1 MRTLSYQFQHSNTKY
16 YLGESL
22 QQLGNYADPTR
33 TVLVVDENVDEH
45 HGQKLAGWRKLVI
58 PDGEENKSGE
68 VLEQIING
76 LIELEADRKTMLIG
90 IGGGMTTDLTG
101 YAASIYMRGMPVGF
115 VPTTL
120 LAQVDAS
127 IGGKNG
133 INHGKHKNMLGTIR
147 QPEFILFD
155 YSLPLTMP
163 AEEWH
168 NGFAEIIKYACILD
182 ASLFTY
188 LEENRDK
195 AMQRDVAVL
204 EYLVERSVELK
215 TRVVLDD
222 EFETASRRWLNFGHT
237 LGHAVEKI
245 ESIAHGRAVAIGMV
259 AAAKISEKLKG
270 LPVDQTN
277 RLIRLINDYQ
287 LPVTLTSNKEEV
299 FNIFKLD
306 KKREKDAIHF
316 VLLEEIGKATTQPVP
331 IAELKQMLDE
341 L

>member
-22 QQLGNYADPTR
+22 QQLGNYADPSR
-33 TVLVVDENVDEH
+33 TVLVVDENVDQH

-188 LEENRDK
+188 LEDNRDK

-215 TRVVLDD
+215 TKVVLED

-245 ESIAHGRAVAIGMV
+245 ENIAHGRAVAIGMV

>member
-22 QQLGNYADPTR
+22 LQLGNYADPAR
-33 TVLVVDENVDEH
+33 SVLVLDENVDKH
-45 HGQKLAGWRKLVI
+45 HGHKLQGWKKLVI
-58 PDGEENKSGE
+58 PDGEENKSAD

-101 YAASIYMRGMPVGF
+101 YASSIYMRGMPVGF

-133 INHGKHKNMLGTIR
+133 INHGKHKNLLGTIR

-163 AEEWH
+163 DDEWH
-168 NGFAEIIKYACILD
+168 NGFAEIIKYACIMD
-182 ASLFTY
+182 ATLFTY
-188 LEENRDK
+188 LEENREK
-195 AMQRDVAVL
+195 AMQRDVAIL

-215 TRVVLDD
+215 TKVVLED
-222 EFETASRRWLNFGHT
+222 EFENGSRRWLNFGHT
-237 LGHAVEKI
+237 LGHAVEKL
-245 ESIAHGRAVAIGMV
+245 ENIAHGKAVAIGMV

-270 LPVDQTN
+270 LPVEQTN

-299 FNIFKLD
+299 YNIFKMD
-306 KKREKDAIHF
+306 KKREGDAIHF
-316 VLLEEIGKATTQPVP
+316 VLLEEIGKAITQAVP
-331 IAELKQMLDE
+331 ISELKQLLDE

>member
-22 QQLGNYADPTR
+22 LQLGNYADPAR
-33 TVLVVDENVDEH
+33 SVLVLDENVDKH
-45 HGQKLAGWRKLVI
+45 HGHKLSGWKKLVI
-58 PDGEENKSGE
+58 PDGEENKSE
-68 VLEQIING
+68 DVLEQIING

-101 YAASIYMRGMPVGF
+101 YASSIYMRGMPVGF

-133 INHGKHKNMLGTIR
+133 INHGKHKNLLGTIR

-163 AEEWH
+163 DDEWH
-168 NGFAEIIKYACILD
+168 NGFAEIIKYACIMD
-182 ASLFTY
+182 ATLFTY
-188 LEENRDK
+188 LEENREK
-195 AMQRDVAVL
+195 AMQRDVAIL

-215 TRVVLDD
+215 TKVVLED
-222 EFETASRRWLNFGHT
+222 EFENGSRRWLNFGHT
-237 LGHAVEKI
+237 LGHAVEKL
-245 ESIAHGRAVAIGMV
+245 ENIAHGKAVAIGMV

-270 LPVDQTN
+270 LPVEQTN

-299 FNIFKLD
+299 YNIFRMD
-306 KKREKDAIHF
+306 KKREGDAIHF
-316 VLLEEIGKATTQPVP
+316 VLLEEIGKALTQAVP
-331 IAELKQMLDE
+331 ISELKQLLDE

>member
-22 QQLGNYADPTR
+22 LHLGNYVDPSR
-33 TVLVVDENVDEH
+33 AVVVLDENVDKH
-45 HGQKLAGWRKLVI
+45 HGHKLEGWRKLVI
-58 PDGEENKSGE
+58 PAGEDNKSPE
-68 VLEQIING
+68 VLDQIING
-76 LIELEADRKTMLIG
+76 LIALEADRKTMLIG
-90 IGGGMTTDLTG
+90 IGGGMVTDLTG

-155 YSLPLTMP
+155 YTLPLTMP

-168 NGFAEIIKYACILD
+168 NGFAEIIKYACIMD

-188 LEENRDK
+188 LEEQRDK
-195 AMQRDVAVL
+195 AMQRDVDVL
-204 EYLVERSVELK
+204 QYLVERSVELK
-215 TRVVLDD
+215 TKVVQED
-222 EFETASRRWLNFGHT
+222 EFENGARRWLNFGHT
-237 LGHAVEKI
+237 LGHAVEKL
-245 ESIAHGRAVAIGMV
+245 EHIAHGKAVAIGMV
-259 AAAKISEKLKG
+259 AAARISEKLSG
-270 LPVDQTN
+270 LPVEQTD

-287 LPVTLTSNKEEV
+287 LPVTLASNKEEV

-306 KKREKDAIHF
+306 KKRERDAIHF
-316 VLLEEIGKATTQPVP
+316 VLLEEIGKALTQAVP
-331 IAELKQMLDE
+331 ITELKQLLEE

>member
-1 MRTLSYQFQHSNTKY
+1 MRTLSYQFQHSSTKY
-16 YLGESL
+16 HLGESL
-22 QQLGNYADPTR
+22 LQLGNYADPSR
-33 TVLVVDENVDEH
+33 AVLVLDENVEKH
-45 HGQKLAGWRKLVI
+45 HGHKLHGWRKLVI
-58 PDGEENKSGE
+58 PDGEENKNQE
-68 VLEQIING
+68 ILEQIING

-90 IGGGMTTDLTG
+90 IGGGVISDLTG

-115 VPTTL
+115 VPSTL

-168 NGFAEIIKYACILD
+168 NGFAEIIKYACILED
-182 ASLFTY
+182 SLFTY

-195 AMQRDVAVL
+195 AMQRDVSVL

-215 TRVVLDD
+215 TKVVLED
-222 EFETASRRWLNFGHT
+222 EFENGSRRWLNFGHT
-237 LGHAVEKI
+237 LGHAVEKL
-245 ESIAHGRAVAIGMV
+245 EKIAHGKAVAIGMV
-259 AAAKISEKLKG
+259 AAAKISEKLSG
-270 LPVDQTN
+270 LPVEQTN

-287 LPVTLTSNKEEV
+287 LPVTLASNKEEV

-306 KKREKDAIHF
+306 KKREKDVIHF
-316 VLLEEIGKATTQPVP
+316 VLLEKIGTALTKAVP
-331 IAELKQMLDE
+331 ITELKQLLEE

>member
-22 QQLGNYADPTR
+22 LQLGNYADPAR
-33 TVLVVDENVDEH
+33 SVLVLDENVDKH
-45 HGQKLAGWRKLVI
+45 HGHKLQGWKKLVI
-58 PDGEENKSGE
+58 PDGEENKSAD

-101 YAASIYMRGMPVGF
+101 YASSIYMRGMPVGF

-133 INHGKHKNMLGTIR
+133 INHGKHKNLLGTIR

-163 AEEWH
+163 DDEWH
-168 NGFAEIIKYACILD
+168 NGFAEIIKYACIMD
-182 ASLFTY
+182 ATLFTY
-188 LEENRDK
+188 LEENREK
-195 AMQRDVAVL
+195 AMQRDVAIL

-215 TRVVLDD
+215 TKVVLED
-222 EFETASRRWLNFGHT
+222 EFENGSRRWLNFGHT
-237 LGHAVEKI
+237 LGHAVEKL
-245 ESIAHGRAVAIGMV
+245 ENIAHGKAVAIGMV

-270 LPVDQTN
+270 LPVEQTN

-287 LPVTLTSNKEEV
+287 LPVTLVSNKEEV
-299 FNIFKLD
+299 YNIFKMD
-306 KKREKDAIHF
+306 KKREADNIHF
-316 VLLEEIGKATTQPVP
+316 VLLEEIGKAITQAVP
-331 IAELKQMLDE
+331 IAELKQLLDE

>member
-245 ESIAHGRAVAIGMV
+245 ENIAHGRAVAIGMV

-270 LPVDQTN
+270 LPVEQTN

>member
-22 QQLGNYADPTR
+22 LQLGNYADPSR
-33 TVLVVDENVDEH
+33 TVLVMDENVDKH
-45 HGQKLAGWRKLVI
+45 HGHKLPDWKKLVI
-58 PDGEENKSGE
+58 PDGEENKSMD
-68 VLEQIING
+68 VLEQIVNG
-76 LIELEADRKTMLIG
+76 LTELEADRKTLLVG
-90 IGGGMTTDLTG
+90 VGGGMITDLTG
-101 YAASIYMRGMPVGF
+101 FAAGIYMRGMPVGF

-163 AEEWH
+163 TEEWH
-168 NGFAEIIKYACILD
+168 NGFAEIIKYACIMD
-182 ASLFTY
+182 AELFSY
-188 LEENRDK
+188 LEEHKDR
-195 AMQRDVAVL
+195 AMQKDVAVL
-204 EYLVERSVELK
+204 QYLVERSVELK
-215 TRVVLDD
+215 TKVVLED
-222 EFETASRRWLNFGHT
+222 EFENGARRWLNFGHT
-237 LGHAVEKI
+237 LGHAVEKLENI
-245 ESIAHGRAVAIGMV
+245 PHGQAVAIGMV

-270 LPVDQTN
+270 LPVEQTN

-287 LPVTLTSNKEEV
+287 LPVTLTSDKENV
-299 FNIFKLD
+299 YNLFKLD
-306 KKREKDAIHF
+306 KKRERDAIHF
-316 VLLEEIGKATTQPVP
+316 VLLEEMGKAVTQAVP
-331 IAELKQMLDE
+331 IAELKQLLQE

>member
-22 QQLGNYADPTR
+22 LQLGNYADPAR
-33 TVLVVDENVDEH
+33 SVLVLDENVDKH
-45 HGQKLAGWRKLVI
+45 HGHKLEGWKKLVI
-58 PDGEENKSGE
+58 PDGEENKSAD

-101 YAASIYMRGMPVGF
+101 YASSIYMRGMPVGF

-133 INHGKHKNMLGTIR
+133 INHGKHKNLLGTIR

-163 AEEWH
+163 DDEWH
-168 NGFAEIIKYACILD
+168 NGFAEIIKYACIMD
-182 ASLFTY
+182 ATLFTF
-188 LEENRDK
+188 LEENREK
-195 AMQRDVAVL
+195 AMQRDVAIL

-215 TRVVLDD
+215 TKVVLED
-222 EFETASRRWLNFGHT
+222 EFENGSRRWLNFGHT
-237 LGHAVEKI
+237 LGHAVEKL
-245 ESIAHGRAVAIGMV
+245 ENIAHGKAVAIGMV

-270 LPVDQTN
+270 LPVEQTN

-287 LPVTLTSNKEEV
+287 LPVTLASNKEEV
-299 FNIFKLD
+299 YNIFKLD
-306 KKREKDAIHF
+306 KKREGDVIHF
-316 VLLEEIGKATTQPVP
+316 VLLEEIGKALTQAVP
-331 IAELKQMLDE
+331 ISELKQLLDE